1 MLVGYMRVST
11 DADRQTTDLQKDAL
25 LKAGVDERHIFSD
38 YASGTKDDRK
48 GLKNALKYMKEK
60 DCLIVWK
67 LDRLGRSLSHLLEII
82 SELKERDIGF
92 KSLTENMD
100 TTTPQGELFF
110 HIFAALSQYERS
122 LIRERI
128 MAGLEAAKQRGRKGG
143 CPRKLDGEKIQSIIN
158 ALESGQSKA
167 SVCRTFQIPRATL
180 YDYLR
185 RGAFQASSSNMET
198 SEDNPKSRNPP
209 SPSPFKNHPSL

>member
-143 CPRKLDGEKIQSIIN
+143 RPRKLDGQKIQSIIN

-180 YDYLR
+180 YDYIR
-185 RGAFQASSSNMET
+185 RGVFRQSSSNIEAT
-198 SEDNPKSRNPP
+198 EDNPIRQ
-209 SPSPFKNHPSL
+209 